1 MRPVTLILTSL
12 ALTIAFA
19 KALTSGDKTAII
31 TPEPFHRDIDGDGFV
46 AAVDCDDRDN
56 KVYPGAAEVCDG
68 ADNDCDGAVDDGVEQ
83 VYYADLD
90 GDGYG
95 DEGMTIAG
103 CGASPGYVSVSGDC
117 DDGAANR
124 FPGAEEVCGDG
135 VVNDCDGSEA
145 AASALCSRLSGDI
158 SVSSADREGWGTYQA
173 GAPASISDVGDVD
186 GDGLEDLLVGVPNWC
201 YDCTYDTGWE
211 VGASEGIVAYL
222 RGAGLLADVTD
233 TSFGFTD
240 DVYLTSDG
248 KTSHRVG
255 AQVGGLGDL
264 NTDGYDDVF
273 ITAPG
278 ISHVYVRLG
287 ASAISSSSLPSGATL
302 ILRGEAGG
310 DSFGSAAANIGDLT
324 GDGLDEL
331 AVGARYND
339 DGGTDAGAVTVFSG
353 AKLGKWTGYVR
364 ASKATLRIVGSTS
377 KDYVGS
383 TLGNAGDIDGD
394 GVDDL
399 LIGAPCHDGGASDA
413 GAVAVFLGGGALAGA
428 SGSLSFD
435 DAEHLVLGAAANDR
449 LGSADMRDGG
459 TPAVLSTAG
468 DVDGDGLDDVLLGAT
483 EVDLGGA
490 DAGAA
495 YLLLA
500 SGAVLGGASATAS
513 VSDADVIFVGEAAGD
528 HAGFSVGSAGD
539 LDGDGLAEL
548 LVGAP
553 FNGSVGRNSGAVYVL
568 YGDTLTTAS
577 GAFDLGGADARLVGK
592 EYDTLGMSLLGGVD
606 ASGDGVPD
614 LLVGGADD
622 ADYWGALWMFFGEAD
637 AY

>member
-1 MRPVTLILTSL
+1 MRPVALILTSL
-12 ALTIAFA
+12 ALTMAFA
-19 KALTSGDKTAII
+19 KALPSGEKTAII

-46 AAVDCDDRDN
+46 AAVDCDDSDK

-95 DEGMTIAG
+95 DEGLTSTG
-103 CGASPGYVSVSGDC
+103 CGASPGYVNVSGDC
-117 DDGAANR
+117 DDGAAER

-145 AASALCSRLSGDI
+145 AASALCKPLSGDI
-158 SVSSADREGWGTYQA
+158 SVSSADRKGRGVGYA
-173 GAPASISDVGDVD
+173 SGAPTSISEVGDVD
-186 GDGLEDLLVGVPNWC
+186 GDGLEDLLVGVPGWC
-201 YDCTYDTGWE
+201 NCTYDIGWE
-211 VGASEGIVAYL
+211 TGADGMVAYL
-222 RGAGLLADVTD
+222 GGAGLLADVTD
-233 TSFGFTD
+233 TSFSLWD
-240 DVYLTSDG
+240 YLYVESGGTSDEW
-248 KTSHRVG
+248 VG
-255 AQVGGLGDL
+255 RQVGGLGDL

-273 ITAPG
+273 ITAPRKDYTTLTEAG
-278 ISHVYVRLG
+278 VVYVLLG

-302 ILRGEAGG
+302 ILRGEAADDEFGG
-310 DSFGSAAANIGDLT
+310 AAANIGDLT
-324 GDGLDEL
+324 GDGVNEL
-331 AVGARYND
+331 VVGARYND
-339 DGGTDAGAVTVFSG
+339 DGGTDAGVVTVFSG
-353 AKLGKWTGYVR
+353 AKLGKWTGYVS

-377 KDYVGS
+377 RDHVGAG
-383 TLGNAGDIDGD
+383 LGNAGDIDGD

-399 LIGAPCHDGGASDA
+399 LIGAPGHDGGASGA
-413 GAVAVFLGGGALAGA
+413 GAVAVFLGAGALAGA

-435 DAEHLVLGAAANDR
+435 DAELLVLGAAANDQ
-449 LGSADMRDGG
+449 LGE
-459 TPAVLSTAG
+459 VLSTAG
-468 DVDGDGLDDVLLGAT
+468 DVDGDGLDDVLLGAP

-490 DAGAA
+490 GAGAA

-528 HAGFSVGSAGD
+528 CAGLSVGSAGD

-553 FNGSVGRNSGAVYVL
+553 CNDSVGTFSGAVYVL

-577 GAFDLGGADARLVGK
+577 GAFDLGGADARLVGDK
-592 EYDTLGMSLLGGVD
+592 YDSLGMSLLGGVD

-614 LLVGGADD
+614 LLVGGGDD
-622 ADYWGALWMFFGEAD
+622 SDSSGALWMFFGEAD

>member
-12 ALTIAFA
+12 ALTMAFA
-19 KALTSGDKTAII
+19 KALSSGASTSMISPD
-31 TPEPFHRDIDGDGFV
+31 PLHRDIDGDGAV
-46 AAVDCDDRDN
+46 ATVDCDDRN
-56 KVYPGAAEVCDG
+56 KKVYPGAAESCDSL
-68 ADNDCDGAVDDGVEQ
+68 DNDCDRFVDEDVGLL
-83 VYYADLD
+83 YYPDAD
-90 GDGYG
+90 GDGNG
-95 DEGMTIAG
+95 DDAG
-103 CGASPGYVSVSGDC
+103 ATLRCSHGAGLVSVGGDC
-117 DDGAANR
+117 DDTDADR

-145 AASALCSRLSGDI
+145 AASALCKRLSGDI
-158 SVSSADREGWGTYQA
+158 SVSSADRQGWGVGYA
-173 GAPASISDVGDVD
+173 SGAPASISDVGDVD
-186 GDGLEDLLVGVPNWC
+186 GDGLEDLLVGVPGWC
-201 YDCTYDTGWE
+201 NCTYDTGWE
-211 VGASEGIVAYL
+211 TGADGMVAYL

-233 TSFGFTD
+233 TSFSLME
-240 DVYLTSDG
+240 DVSLTSG
-248 KTSHRVG
+248 GTSGEWVG
-255 AQVGGLGDL
+255 TQVGGLGDL

-278 ISHVYVRLG
+278 MNYVYVRLG

-310 DSFGSAAANIGDLT
+310 DEFGSAAANIGDLN
-324 GDGLDEL
+324 GDGVNEL
-331 AVGARYND
+331 VVGARYND
-339 DGGTDAGAVTVFSG
+339 DGGTDAGVVTVFSG
-353 AKLGKWTGYVR
+353 AKLGKWTGYVS

-383 TLGNAGDIDGD
+383 SLGNAGDIDGD

-399 LIGAPCHDGGASDA
+399 LIGAPGHDGGASDA

-435 DAEHLVLGAAANDR
+435 DAELLVLGAAVDDQLGVATNR
-449 LGSADMRDGG
+449 AGSA
-459 TPAVLSTAG
+459 LSTAG
-468 DVDGDGLDDVLLGAT
+468 DVDGDGLDDVLLGAP

-490 DAGAA
+490 AAGAA

-528 HAGFSVGSAGD
+528 KAGFSVGSARD

-553 FNGSVGRNSGAVYVL
+553 YNDSVGRSSGAVYVL

-577 GAFDLGGADARLVGK
+577 GAFDLGGADARVVGDT
-592 EYDTLGMSLLGGVD
+592 YDTLGESLLGGVD

-614 LLVGGADD
+614 LLVGGGDD
-622 ADYWGALWMFFGEAD
+622 ADSSGALWMMFSEPG